1 MEGMYGRDAGQ
12 LEEIPRSAR
21 ERWRA
26 DHGELSAHPMN
37 PSSTAFGVGGSRA
50 PSSGDDLLAGAR
62 PSERPQPTS
71 SRRDSSSLSNA
82 QSEFESGSFAHSFDA
97 RGSAARRSLLFGAAL
112 GAGLLG
118 WQTMTAARNVAR
130 ALRPHV
136 SPVLVTRETSQSARD
151 AQEAQ
156 EAEDLRLASRLQ
168 AEENAAAA
176 RDTSAAFVRTLLG
189 ARAHAPQSAFS
200 PDAFFDAFRREFRP
214 REDGASNSPASTAIE
229 FLWSPD
235 RNFTEQP
242 LTYEDMLDLIERLVV
257 GGDPGVRPEQMARMP
272 TRIYRRTPGGDPPC
286 CSVCLCDAEDGDE
299 IRTLPCAHEFHARCV
314 DRWLSEHRTCPMCKM
329 DVTEAG
335 GAR

>member
-1 MEGMYGRDAGQ
+1 MYGRDAGQ
-12 LEEIPRSAR
+12 LEEIRRSAR

-50 PSSGDDLLAGAR
+50 PSSGDDVLAGAR

-156 EAEDLRLASRLQ
+156 EAEDLRLATRLQ

-214 REDGASNSPASTAIE
+214 REDGASNCRRRPRSSSSGPQIGISLSSRSPTKTCSTSSSV
-229 FLWSPD
+229 WSLAVTRACAPN
-235 RNFTEQP
+235 RWRGCRRGYIGE
-242 LTYEDMLDLIERLVV
+242 
-257 GGDPGVRPEQMARMP
+257 RPEANRHAARYVCA
-272 TRIYRRTPGGDPPC
+272 TRRTGTRSERCLARTSSTRDASIGG
-286 CSVCLCDAEDGDE
+286 
-299 IRTLPCAHEFHARCV
+299 
-314 DRWLSEHRTCPMCKM
+314 
-329 DVTEAG
+329 
-335 GAR
+335 

>member
-1 MEGMYGRDAGQ
+1 MRKVRISHSLVIRLLRGSERFSPGGENEIRRRARANSRRTRTPLRDVASILARAWMEGMYGRDAGQ
-12 LEEIPRSAR
+12 LEEIRRSAR

-151 AQEAQ
+151 AQG
-156 EAEDLRLASRLQ
+156 
-168 AEENAAAA
+168 
-176 RDTSAAFVRTLLG
+176 G
-189 ARAHAPQSAFS
+189 A
-200 PDAFFDAFRREFRP
+200 
-214 REDGASNSPASTAIE
+214 
-229 FLWSPD
+229 
-235 RNFTEQP
+235 
-242 LTYEDMLDLIERLVV
+242 
-257 GGDPGVRPEQMARMP
+257 GGGGSP
-272 TRIYRRTPGGDPPC
+272 TRHATPGGGKR
-286 CSVCLCDAEDGDE
+286 SRRA
-299 IRTLPCAHEFHARCV
+299 
-314 DRWLSEHRTCPMCKM
+314 
-329 DVTEAG
+329 
-335 GAR
+335 

>member
-1 MEGMYGRDAGQ
+1 MYGRDAGQ
-12 LEEIPRSAR
+12 LEEIRRSAR

-26 DHGELSAHPMN
+26 DHGELSAHPID

-156 EAEDLRLASRLQ
+156 EAEDLRLAIDSRRRKTQPPRVTRAPRSSVPYSAL
-168 AEENAAAA
+168 ARTRPSPRSRRMRFSMPFAANFAPARTARPIRRRRPRSSSSGPQIGISPSSRSPTKTCSTSSSVWSLAVTRACAPNRWRGCRRGYIGERPEANRHAA
-176 RDTSAAFVRTLLG
+176 RYVCAT
-189 ARAHAPQSAFS
+189 
-200 PDAFFDAFRREFRP
+200 
-214 REDGASNSPASTAIE
+214 
-229 FLWSPD
+229 
-235 RNFTEQP
+235 
-242 LTYEDMLDLIERLVV
+242 
-257 GGDPGVRPEQMARMP
+257 
-272 TRIYRRTPGGDPPC
+272 RRTGTRSERCLARTSSTRDASIGG
-286 CSVCLCDAEDGDE
+286 
-299 IRTLPCAHEFHARCV
+299 
-314 DRWLSEHRTCPMCKM
+314 
-329 DVTEAG
+329 
-335 GAR
+335 